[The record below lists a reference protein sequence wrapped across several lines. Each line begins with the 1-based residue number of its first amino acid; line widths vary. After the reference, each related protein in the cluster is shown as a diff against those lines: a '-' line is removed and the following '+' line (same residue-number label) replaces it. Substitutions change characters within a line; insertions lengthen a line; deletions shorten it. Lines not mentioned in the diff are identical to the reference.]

1 MNPSKILATRGGRA
15 GPLRRDILLAGLAA
29 PLAAFWPQ
37 GAGASVVVEGHAFA
51 ERIRL
56 IDNELVLN
64 GTGVRAVAWFKG
76 YAAGLYLPRRASDAQ
91 AVQALPGPKR
101 LRLVMLQD
109 VPATEFS
116 KAFVKGVS
124 RNTDAAELDALRP
137 RMEQFARAIDEGG
150 QVRRGD
156 VIDLDFLPAEG
167 TLMLLNGQ
175 RRGAALPGE
184 DFFRALLRSF
194 VGARPFDERLRAGLL
209 GQR

>member
-37 GAGASVVVEGHAFA
+37 GSGASVVVEGHAFA